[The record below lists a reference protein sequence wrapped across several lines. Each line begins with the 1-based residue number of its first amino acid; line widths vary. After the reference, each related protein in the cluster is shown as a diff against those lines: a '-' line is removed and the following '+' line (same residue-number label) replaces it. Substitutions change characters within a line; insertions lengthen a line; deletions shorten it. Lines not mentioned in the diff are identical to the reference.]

1 MNAYKGT
8 SYEEAPSLFV
18 ELDGGDEEVA
28 STREVCGWENV
39 TAFEAV
45 TAAEARMQLWD
56 ARHNAAFAVAA
67 AAPGKRWFAT
77 DVCVPLSVLPDAVE
91 HGRASA
97 DRRSIPAAVIAHAAD
112 GNFHLAVMVDPEDA
126 AEVGAAR
133 ALYAELVDWALARGG
148 TSTGSTGSASA
159 SSTTSSASTA
169 TCCRTFGR

>member
-28 STREVCGWENV
+28 ATREVCGWENV

-77 DVCVPLSVLPDAVE
+77 DVCVPLSVLPAAVE
-91 HGRASA
+91 HGRAA
-97 DRRSIPAAVIAHAAD
+97 PT
-112 GNFHLAVMVDPEDA
+112 G
-126 AEVGAAR
+126 GA
-133 ALYAELVDWALARGG
+133 
-148 TSTGSTGSASA
+148 
-159 SSTTSSASTA
+159 
-169 TCCRTFGR
+169 FPPQ